1 MLGIEADAQMRRTR
15 SRPASLTHIVN
26 AFSELEPQPE
36 ALEAFR
42 LLTTAGWKLVALT
55 NGSEDSTHKL
65 LERVNAL
72 EYFGSIFSC
81 DAIQKTK
88 PHPDVYA
95 LAKQDVE
102 GDIWMV
108 AAHAWDIAGAA
119 CAGLRTA
126 FINKEEKDYL
136 GVYPQPEVVAS
147 DLVEAAN
154 RIVEGITPLLR

>member
-1 MLGIEADAQMRRTR
+1 
-15 SRPASLTHIVN
+15 VN

-42 LLTTAGWKLVALT
+42 LLTTTGWKLVALT

-95 LAKQDVE
+95 LAKQDAE
-102 GDIWMV
+102 GDVWMV

-154 RIVEGITPLLR
+154 RIAEGITPLLR